1 MAALV
6 SALSLGHPGLAA
18 AQDRARER
26 QASSAAE
33 GRVRREPR
41 GGQAVE
47 RTQPPPAAS
56 VSADTDDQ
64 RRGAVRRPP
73 PGGGSGQAGGST
85 PRTDD
90 RAVPRTAVPNRPNR
104 VYVNPY
110 YYRPYRY
117 YYDPWGYTPFGLGYF
132 YYSPWGWY
140 PNYAYGYGYPA
151 YGYPA
156 YGYGYA
162 APGYGTYDRGAV
174 KLKIKPRDAQVFVDG
189 AYAGT
194 VDEFDGALQ
203 SLKLNSGGY
212 QIEVRKPGFETL
224 HYDVRVQPDH
234 TVTLKDEMKP
244 VQ

>member
-1 MAALV
+1 MAAFM

-26 QASSAAE
+26 QASSAVE

-41 GGQAVE
+41 GGQAAE

-73 PGGGSGQAGGST
+73 PGGGSQAGGST
-85 PRTDD
+85 PRTGD

-140 PNYAYGYGYPA
+140 PNYAYG